1 MQYRR
6 RLRTRIIF
14 SFFLLGFGLT
24 ALFAL
29 SSLYLRAKLE
39 GQLIESTLQREVDN
53 FVAQVRTNP
62 PIFLLHINDKKLMHF
77 TYERF
82 LENRI
87 RERYPFEGTPIRIS
101 FRERRNKDQ

>member
-24 ALFAL
+24 ALFAV
-29 SSLYLRAKLE
+29 SSLYLRSKLE

-53 FVAQVRTNP
+53 FVLQVRSNP
-62 PIFLLHINDKKLMHF
+62 QGTGDVLHAVGEDMEHPQRL
-77 TYERF
+77 
-82 LENRI
+82 
-87 RERYPFEGTPIRIS
+87 
-101 FRERRNKDQ
+101 